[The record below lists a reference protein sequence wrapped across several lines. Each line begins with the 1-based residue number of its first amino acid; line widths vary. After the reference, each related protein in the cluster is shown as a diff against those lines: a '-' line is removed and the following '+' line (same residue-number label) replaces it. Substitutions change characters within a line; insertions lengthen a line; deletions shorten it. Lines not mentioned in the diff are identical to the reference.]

1 MLHLPIRFGST
12 SFQSNEVSGVQNSKF
27 LLLFNTQ
34 SGSIEWLRRS
44 QRQMKS
50 SEEARR
56 LGLGFEGEDDDDVA
70 IGWNMSFVG
79 GYGWSKEREG
89 WRGLRERESPGR
101 S

>member
-1 MLHLPIRFGST
+1 
-12 SFQSNEVSGVQNSKF
+12 
-27 LLLFNTQ
+27 
-34 SGSIEWLRRS
+34 
-44 QRQMKS
+44 MKS

-56 LGLGFEGEDDDDVA
+56 LGLGFEGEDDNDVA